1 MIDNET
7 QERLNHS
14 IELMRRTKNKLK
26 NIKRQISVF
35 LKIKDELEE
44 ELRREKDNF
53 SALVEELINKEVDS

>member
-26 NIKRQISVF
+26 HIKWQISVF

-44 ELRREKDNF
+44 ELGREKDNF
-53 SALVEELINKEVDS
+53 SALVEELINKEVRP

>member
-26 NIKRQISVF
+26 NIRRQITVF

>member
-44 ELRREKDNF
+44 ELGREKDNF